1 MAPKRDAMSPTAQ
14 TVPAG
19 IAPVAVDAVREEE
32 VLRANTW
39 SLLAA
44 LFASPPGEE
53 LLELLREIDTV
64 AEEEGAIAVHWRL
77 LRLASARVS
86 TAHINDEYH
95 DCFIGISRGELMPY
109 GSWYLT
115 GFLMDRPLAQLR
127 ADLAQLGIA
136 RQSDVHEPE
145 DHIAALCEVMA
156 ILISEGGNEA
166 LETQRSFFEQHIAPW
181 AGTFFRDLQ
190 EARSANFY
198 RSVGGLG
205 EAFMETEQQ
214 YLAMLA

>member
-1 MAPKRDAMSPTAQ
+1 MMAPKRDAISPTAQ
-14 TVPAG
+14 TAPAG
-19 IAPVAVDAVREEE
+19 TAPATVVAVQAEE

-44 LFASPPGEE
+44 LFAAPPGEE

-64 AEEEGAIAVHWRL
+64 AEEEGAMAVHWRL
-77 LRLASARVS
+77 LRLASERVS

-136 RQSDVHEPE
+136 
-145 DHIAALCEVMA
+145 
-156 ILISEGGNEA
+156 
-166 LETQRSFFEQHIAPW
+166 
-181 AGTFFRDLQ
+181 AGD
-190 EARSANFY
+190 
-198 RSVGGLG
+198 
-205 EAFMETEQQ
+205 
-214 YLAMLA
+214 